1 MKILITGVS
10 GLIGQS
16 IAQMLYR
23 KGHQIVGLSRQTK
36 KTLKKLSFLDE
47 CYLWNG
53 DFPSSAFKN
62 VSAVINLAGA
72 PIADKKWTPKRKKI
86 LMDSRVQLT
95 EKLVEKA
102 NQFDSIQTLI
112 STSAIGYYGH
122 RKNEELDESSPP
134 GRGFTSQLCSEW
146 EKAAQ
151 KFKNRVCIFRC
162 SSVLSDK
169 GGLLKKLAPVFKCG
183 LGVELS
189 SGRQW
194 MSWIHLQDLVQLY
207 TTALEQT
214 HWSGVFNA
222 SSLEPVTNQVFTQR
236 LAHSLNRPAFLK
248 IPQWALEILLGERSS
263 LLWHSQKV
271 LPVQA
276 QKKGFIFEYP
286 QLDKALSHLSL

>member
-10 GLIGQS
+10 GFIGQS
-16 IAQMLYR
+16 IAQTLHR
-23 KGHQIVGLSRQTK
+23 KGCQITGISRQPK
-36 KTLKKLSFLDE
+36 KTLKKLPFLDE
-47 CYLWNG
+47 CYLWKD
-53 DFPSSAFKN
+53 DFPASAFQN
-62 VSAVINLAGA
+62 AAAVINLAGA
-72 PIADKKWTPKRKKI
+72 PIADKKWTPKRKRI
-86 LMDSRVQLT
+86 LMNSRVQFT
-95 EKLVEKA
+95 QKLVEKI

-122 RKNEELDESSPP
+122 RENEELEESSPS

-146 EKAAQ
+146 EKAAH

-162 SSVLSDK
+162 SNVLSDK

-183 LGVELS
+183 LGAEFS

-194 MSWIHLQDLVQLY
+194 MSWIHLQDLVHLY
-207 TTALEQT
+207 TTALEQK

-222 SSLEPVTNQVFTQR
+222 SSLEPVTNQVFTR
-236 LAHSLNRPAFLK
+236 KLARKLNRPAFLK
-248 IPQWALEILLGERSS
+248 APKWALQMLLGERSS
-263 LLWHSQKV
+263 LLWNSQKV

-286 QLDKALSHLSL
+286 QLDRTLSHLSL